1 MSPLSLFDI
10 HISDLTYFLILCR
23 QRCIFGLIS
32 QVSKLIGQLVGQTAE
47 VIGVGVRLGD
57 LEGDKEGL

>member
-10 HISDLTYFLILCR
+10 RVSDLTYFIILCR
-23 QRCIFGLIS
+23 QRRIFGLIS